1 MDKMWRIIMSQ
12 TQANPIVLDAC
23 NQHRAFENL
32 KYCNETIENVKKKL
46 NEYLHSK
53 QLLFPRFFF
62 LSNDDLLH
70 ILSQTKDPVRVQD
83 HLNKCFEGIQ
93 LLNFTDDTLVV
104 TSMISAMDEEVAFN
118 AAIDPFVIKEYKE
131 TIEETYEDQHGRSR
145 QRSKVINTTVKE
157 VRAIE
162 DWLSDVEIQMRDSL
176 RSNVINSTV
185 QY

>member
-1 MDKMWRIIMSQ
+1 M
-12 TQANPIVLDAC
+12 
-23 NQHRAFENL
+23 
-32 KYCNETIENVKKKL
+32 
-46 NEYLHSK
+46 
-53 QLLFPRFFF
+53 
-62 LSNDDLLH
+62 
-70 ILSQTKDPVRVQD
+70 QD

-176 RSNVINSTV
+176 RSNVLNSTV